1 LGVACNIQC
10 QYCYQ
15 NPQRDAGNVPRSYD
29 MDAMKAAV
37 EREGGPITLFGGEAL
52 LVADDDLEE
61 LFRWGLE
68 QYGSNSI
75 QTNGV
80 LVSDRHIRMFRDYQV
95 HVGISIDGPGELN
108 DARWAGTLRRTRDAT
123 AKTEAAIERLCLE
136 GMPPSLIVTLH
147 RQNASEA
154 ALPLMHDWFRRL
166 QALGVASAR
175 LHVLEVDDDAV
186 RETYALSTEEN
197 LAAFES
203 FARLEAD
210 LTALR
215 LDVFDDLRALL
226 RGDDDSTTCVWN
238 ACDPYTTRAVRGV
251 EGHGQASNCGRTNKD
266 GIDFVKAST
275 EGFERYLALYHTP
288 QEHGGCSGC
297 RFFLMCK
304 GQCPGTAL
312 EGDWR
317 NRTEHC
323 DLWKGLFRRFEEEM
337 LDAGEVPI
345 SASPERQG
353 LEAAALDLW
362 VSGQSTTIAGLR
374 RWLTER
380 GDSPSPVG
388 ALVTNGHGDAPHGDA
403 GHGDAPHGDAPH
415 GDA

>member
-1 LGVACNIQC
+1 
-10 QYCYQ
+10 
-15 NPQRDAGNVPRSYD
+15 
-29 MDAMKAAV
+29 
-37 EREGGPITLFGGEAL
+37 
-52 LVADDDLEE
+52 
-61 LFRWGLE
+61 
-68 QYGSNSI
+68 
-75 QTNGV
+75 
-80 LVSDRHIRMFRDYQV
+80 
-95 HVGISIDGPGELN
+95 
-108 DARWAGTLRRTRDAT
+108 
-123 AKTEAAIERLCLE
+123 
-136 GMPPSLIVTLH
+136 
-147 RQNASEA
+147 
-154 ALPLMHDWFRRL
+154 MHDWFRRL
-166 QALGVASAR
+166 QALGVSSAR

-186 RETYALSTEEN
+186 RETYALTTEEN

-203 FARLEAD
+203 FAQLEAD
-210 LTALR
+210 LTTLR

-226 RGDDDSTTCVWN
+226 RGEDDSTTCVWN

-266 GIDFVKAST
+266 GIDFVKAAS

-304 GQCPGTAL
+304 GQCPGTAID
-312 EGDWR
+312 GDWR

-374 RWLTER
+374 RWVAER
-380 GDSPSPVG
+380 GAGDGSAQVG
-388 ALVTNGHGDAPHGDA
+388 AFANEHGDVAHGDA
-403 GHGDAPHGDAPH
+403 GHGDVPHGDAPH